1 MGLPVVWAN
10 YISIALFRAWCGVWS
25 IPKSAVVPAEFESQ
39 SWRDL
44 RLWATGLILFQIA
57 LRLLQLMRDESAYNV
72 VLIGM
77 PGVAKAPL
85 GCCWLRPLVTTSSTA

>member
-10 YISIALFRAWCGVWS
+10 YISIALFLALGVGVWS

-44 RLWATGLILFQIA
+44 RLWATGLIFFQIT
-57 LRLLQLMRDESAYNV
+57 LYTYFS
-72 VLIGM
+72 
-77 PGVAKAPL
+77 
-85 GCCWLRPLVTTSSTA
+85 